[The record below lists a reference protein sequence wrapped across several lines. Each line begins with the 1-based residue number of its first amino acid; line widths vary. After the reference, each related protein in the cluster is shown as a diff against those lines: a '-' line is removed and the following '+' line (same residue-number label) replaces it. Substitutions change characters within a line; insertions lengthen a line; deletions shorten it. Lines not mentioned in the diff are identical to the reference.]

1 MLQNDPRFTEA
12 IIPPFVIA
20 GLVDHAYSRGFE
32 PEAWFAGQGL
42 AVAQTQQSE
51 TLISFRQAAT
61 IIRRALHALPA
72 EPLGLHVGSR
82 EALTSF
88 GILGLAILSS
98 QNVREALATGVE
110 FHLASG
116 SLVDIEA
123 EVTST
128 EVALQLYERFPDPE
142 LLPFL
147 CEEVF
152 ASSVA
157 MSRVMLGSKTSPLH
171 IELSYPPPSY
181 SLAYQRL
188 FKCPVHFNSNAN
200 RMVFSS
206 DLMDFPLTTRCASSY
221 AAALAACRKLTAPS
235 VTTQDIINSVE
246 NLLRNHLRQRPSMT
260 EVADWLNT
268 TERTLRR
275 QLTEAGQSFSN
286 IRDRISEQ
294 QARLLLNNSKLSISS
309 IAEELG
315 FSDPRDFRRAFRR
328 WTGITPSRLRQGS
341 PDG

>member
-1 MLQNDPRFTEA
+1 MLQDDPRFTEA
-12 IIPPFVIA
+12 VIPTFVIA
-20 GLVDHAYSRGFE
+20 GLVDHAYSRGLE

-42 AVAQTQQSE
+42 AVAQIQQSE
-51 TLISFRQAAT
+51 ALISFRQATT
-61 IIRRALHALPA
+61 IIRRALRTLPT

-88 GILGLAILSS
+88 GMLGFAILSS
-98 QNVREALATGVE
+98 QNVREAFATGLE

-116 SLVDIEA
+116 SLVDVEA
-123 EVTST
+123 EITAT
-128 EVALQLYERFPDPE
+128 EVTLQLHERFPDTE

-157 MSRVMLGSKTSPLH
+157 IMRMMLGNNTSPLR
-171 IELSYPPPSY
+171 IELSYPQPAY
-181 SLAYQRL
+181 GAAYQRL
-188 FKCPVHFNSNAN
+188 FKCPVRFNSSAN

-206 DLMDFPLTTRCASSY
+206 ALMDFPLTTRSAASH
-221 AAALAACRKLTAPS
+221 AAALAACRKLITPS
-235 VTTQDIINSVE
+235 VTTQDVINSVE
-246 NLLRNHLRQRPSMT
+246 NLLRNHLRQRPTMT
-260 EVADWLNT
+260 DIADWLNT

-275 QLTEAGQSFSN
+275 QLTDVGQSFSN
-286 IRDRISEQ
+286 IRDRVLEQ
-294 QARLLLNNSKLSISS
+294 QARLLLSNSRLSISN

-328 WTGITPSRLRQGS
+328 WTGISPSRLRQNA
-341 PDG
+341 PNE